1 MATPRTQTPPKLR
14 ASDLP
19 TAKDTAGEALTKGD
33 RRYKTLE
40 MTLKRN
46 QYSQDALIEVLH
58 KAQETFGYLDED
70 VLTYIARG
78 LKLPLSRVYGVA
90 TFYHLFSL
98 KPAGAHTCI
107 VCLGTACYVKG
118 SGKIL
123 EALEQELGITVG
135 NTSADG
141 QVSLLSARCVGA
153 CGIAPVAVFD
163 GTVAGKV
170 EPPTALSQIQA
181 WEAED

>member
-1 MATPRTQTPPKLR
+1 MPILNPPSQSPSGLKTPQSSK
-14 ASDLP
+14 
-19 TAKDTAGEALTKGD
+19 AKDQALLD
-33 RRYKTLE
+33 RRFKTLD
-40 MTLKRN
+40 MTMKRN
-46 QYSQDALIEVLH
+46 QYRHDALIEVLH
-58 KAQETFGYLDED
+58 KAQESFGYLEEE

-98 KPAGAHTCI
+98 KPSGAHTCI

-118 SGKIL
+118 SSKIL
-123 EALEQELGITVG
+123 EVLEQELGTSVG

-141 QVSLLSARCVGA
+141 KVSLLSARCIGA
-153 CGIAPVAVFD
+153 CGIAPAVVFD
-163 GTVAGKV
+163 GVVAGKI
-170 EPPTALSQIQA
+170 EPQATLEHIQK